1 MRPQW
6 DDEVVDTVGGV
17 VSGQD
22 DGFVLPLVLFGV
34 PIATVFANLD
44 GRRDESGRSS
54 ECLGRYLLE
63 QVVSNIGVSSLS
75 VGNRA
80 LD

>member
-1 MRPQW
+1 MRPQR
-6 DDEVVDTVGGV
+6 DDKVVDTVGGV

-44 GRRDESGRSS
+44 ETRDESDGSS

>member
-1 MRPQW
+1 MRPQR
-6 DDEVVDTVGGV
+6 DDKVVDTIGGV

-22 DGFVLPLVLFGV
+22 NGFVLPLVLFGV

-44 GRRDESGRSS
+44 GRRDEPDESS
-54 ECLGRYLLE
+54 ECFGRYLLE
-63 QVVSNIGVSSLS
+63 QVVSNIGVSFLS